1 MIRRLQKQWGRA
13 LFPEFH
19 FPCFAPRLKTK
30 ASSNAAIIVAFRSL
44 HNYPLFFGNLIYFIY
59 PIEDQRFLSRGFWL
73 RRKVGFPQKR
83 PQHLAISY
91 EIKTSSN
98 KIKVGSSKCTLITS
112 SLLNFCSVWLVSTF
126 FPSSFLFRKVW
137 ILNNFSLFM
146 PHKFSKRAYIWRM
159 KKKSFT

>member
-59 PIEDQRFLSRGFWL
+59 PIEDPRFLSRGFWL
-73 RRKVGFPQKR
+73 GRKAGFPQKR
-83 PQHLAISY
+83 SQHPAISY

-98 KIKVGSSKCTLITS
+98 KIKAGSSKCTLITS
-112 SLLNFCSVWLVSTF
+112 SLLNFCSLWLVSTF
-126 FPSSFLFRKVW
+126 FSHQLSFPKSM
-137 ILNNFSLFM
+137 NF
-146 PHKFSKRAYIWRM
+146 K
-159 KKKSFT
+159 

>member
-59 PIEDQRFLSRGFWL
+59 PIEDPRFLSRGFWL
-73 RRKVGFPQKR
+73 GRKAGFPQKR
-83 PQHLAISY
+83 PQHPAISY

-98 KIKVGSSKCTLITS
+98 KIKGRCTLITS
-112 SLLNFCSVWLVSTF
+112 SLFNFLLTLVSVNLF
-126 FPSSFLFRKVW
+126 FPAAFFFRKVW
-137 ILNNFSLFM
+137 ILNSFSLFM
-146 PHKFSKRAYIWRM
+146 PQKFSKRAYIWRM
-159 KKKSFT
+159 EKKSFT